1 MCIFLNE
8 LSIDYYSS
16 TMSWGLFVA
25 KFELLRAHCKFW
37 NDIYCKHHFLNQS
50 RVVNVDNTWIDI
62 NFGKFY
68 ERDLTFFVMKTCN
81 WGRFTLAF

>member
-1 MCIFLNE
+1 MCKICIFFEWIVNRL
-8 LSIDYYSS
+8 LFY

-62 NFGKFY
+62 IFGKFY
-68 ERDLTFFVMKTCN
+68 ERDLTFFVM
-81 WGRFTLAF
+81 R